1 MLGASRAEQA
11 HRSRAW
17 NRLSPS
23 SPSNDEASIVLRDLV
38 RSSCA
43 VGAVLLDWNPAEDCL
58 SISLTEGDGMAIV
71 ATGILDIMDDIL
83 FHDPEAHWLQIEG
96 SSVDAILV
104 MPVPQSSSEPPSLLV
119 LAFRRPSDDVRTLAH
134 ALLARRRDMIGAFF
148 RLWRSRQ
155 SDRMLESAIVQALD
169 ALDFGVLLVDRFGHL
184 VRANTV
190 GAAILARGD
199 GLSRSNNVIR
209 ANTIG
214 DSVRLQA
221 ALAHA
226 GVAAGRDGGG
236 GARQEAPVLLIS
248 RREAAP
254 LVATVLPLPEGIG
267 ESEVSAVLYLLDSKF
282 DAPRLVGPLCR
293 LYHLSPVETRLV
305 CQLATGA
312 SLADAARSIRIK
324 ELTARGYLKQIF
336 IKTGTNRQSEL
347 IALMLS
353 SLLRVSDRVVQQSLE
368 DDSDLLAIA

>member
-1 MLGASRAEQA
+1 M
-11 HRSRAW
+11 
-17 NRLSPS
+17 
-23 SPSNDEASIVLRDLV
+23 
-38 RSSCA
+38 
-43 VGAVLLDWNPAEDCL
+43 DWNPGEDCL
-58 SISLTEGDGMAIV
+58 SISLTEGDGMAIA
-71 ATGILDIMDDIL
+71 ATGILDIMDDIF
-83 FHDPEAHWLQIEG
+83 FHDPDAHWLKIEG
-96 SSVDAILV
+96 ASADAVLV

-119 LAFRRPSDDVRTLAH
+119 LAFRRPSEDVRNLAYG
-134 ALLARRRDMIGAFF
+134 LLAGRRDMIGAFF

-155 SDRMLESAIVQALD
+155 SDRMLGSAIVRALD
-169 ALDFGVLLVDRFGHL
+169 ALDFGVLLVDQFGRL

-226 GVAAGRDGGG
+226 GVAAGRNGG

-254 LVATVLPLPEGIG
+254 LVATVLPLPDGVAKG
-267 ESEVSAVLYLLDSKF
+267 DVCAVLYLLDSKF

-353 SLLRVSDRVVQQSLE
+353 SLLRVSDGIVQQSLE
-368 DDSDLLAIA
+368 SDDDPVAIA